1 MAAEVESI
9 AYVGDVP
16 WHGIGTQLDTIPTPR
31 KMLVK
36 AKLDWSVSKRPLFTA
51 ESPNFSV
58 EPCAVDLLLNDYFAL
73 VRDSDNKVLGIC
85 GPQYQPFQNA
95 EVFDFFKKFTDAGNM
110 KMEVAGSLK
119 GGLWVWAL
127 ARIQEGAFNLM
138 GDDKNYTYLLL
149 CSPHIWGEALTI
161 MFTPIRVVCWN
172 TLTLAM
178 SKAIT
183 GKFRAIH
190 NRGFADVRGLAQMSV
205 EQAMINKAVYEQ
217 KAKLLAETNIID
229 VSKLYKY
236 IASIFQP
243 ALLTN
248 EACENVDQSDLQFN
262 FNRSATQV
270 LYNYH
275 TCPGSSMRSAKGTW
289 WGAYNAVT
297 YFFDHQV
304 GRGNADTRLYDAW
317 LSHKN
322 AVTKRKAFDKAIEY
336 AQAG

>member
-1 MAAEVESI
+1 MAHEVESI

-16 WHGIGTQLDTIPTPR
+16 WHGIGVQLDKAPTPQ
-31 KMLVK
+31 KMLKV
-36 AKLDWSVSKRPLFTA
+36 AHLDWSVSKRPLFTA
-51 ESPNFSV
+51 NSPNFSQ
-58 EPCAVDLLLNDYFAL
+58 EPCAVDLLLNDYFSL

-85 GPQYQPFQNA
+85 GPQYQPFQNS

-127 ARIQEGAFNLM
+127 ARIQGGAFELM

-161 MFTPIRVVCWN
+161 MFTTIRVVCWN
-172 TLTLAM
+172 TLTQALN
-178 SKAIT
+178 KAIT

-190 NRGFADVRGLAQMSV
+190 NRGFADVRGLAEISV

-217 KAKLLAETNIID
+217 KAKLLSSAKVVD
-229 VSKLYKY
+229 VTKLYEY
-236 IASIFQP
+236 IASLFQP
-243 ALLTN
+243 ALLES
-248 EACENVDQSDLQFN
+248 EAPVESTLFN
-262 FNRSATQV
+262 KAATQV
-270 LYNYH
+270 LFNYH
-275 TCPGSSMRSAKGTW
+275 TGPGSSMKSAKNTW
-289 WGAYNAVT
+289 WGAYNSIT
-297 YFFDHQV
+297 YYFDHQV

-322 AVTKRKAFDKAIEY
+322 AVIKRKAFESAIEY

>member
-1 MAAEVESI
+1 MAANVESI

-16 WHGIGTQLDTIPTPR
+16 WHGIGYQLDKAPTPQ
-31 KMLVK
+31 KMLK
-36 AKLDWSVSKRPLFTA
+36 AAELDWSVSKRPLFTA
-51 ESPNFSV
+51 NAPTFAV
-58 EPCAVDLLLNDYFAL
+58 EPCACDLLLDSYFSL

-85 GPQYQPFQNA
+85 GPQYQPFQNS

-119 GGLWVWAL
+119 GGRWIWAL
-127 ARIQEGAFNLM
+127 ARIQGGAFNLM
-138 GDDKNYTYLLL
+138 GNDKNYTYLLL

-161 MFTPIRVVCWN
+161 MFTSIRVVCWN
-172 TLTLAM
+172 TLTAAL
-178 SKAIT
+178 SKTIA

-190 NRGFADVRGLAQMSV
+190 NCGFADVRGLAEMSV

-217 KAKLLAETNIID
+217 KAKILATTNILD
-229 VSKLYKY
+229 VTKLYEY
-236 IASIFQP
+236 IASIIQP
-243 ALLTN
+243 GLITS
-248 EACENVDQSDLQFN
+248 EAEVSSQA
-262 FNRSATQV
+262 FNRSATKI

-275 TCPGSSMRSAKGTW
+275 TCPGSSLKSAKGTW
-289 WGAYNAVT
+289 WGAYNAFT

-336 AQAG
+336 AQAA

>member
-1 MAAEVESI
+1 MAHEVESI

-16 WHGIGTQLDTIPTPR
+16 WHGIGVQLDKAPTPQ
-31 KMLVK
+31 KMLKV
-36 AKLDWSVSKRPLFTA
+36 AHLDWSVSKRPLFTA
-51 ESPNFSV
+51 NSPNFSQ
-58 EPCAVDLLLNDYFAL
+58 EPCAVDLLLNDYFSL

-85 GPQYQPFQNA
+85 GPQYQPFQNS

-127 ARIQEGAFNLM
+127 ARIQGGAFELM
-138 GDDKNYTYLLL
+138 GNDKNYTYLLL

-161 MFTPIRVVCWN
+161 MFTTIRVVCWN
-172 TLTLAM
+172 TLTQALN
-178 SKAIT
+178 KAIT

-190 NRGFADVRGLAQMSV
+190 NRGFADVRGLAEISV

-217 KAKLLAETNIID
+217 KAKLLSSAKVVD
-229 VSKLYKY
+229 VTKLYEY
-236 IASIFQP
+236 IASLFQP
-243 ALLTN
+243 ALLES
-248 EACENVDQSDLQFN
+248 EAPVESTLFN
-262 FNRSATQV
+262 KAATQV
-270 LYNYH
+270 LFNYH
-275 TCPGSSMRSAKGTW
+275 TCPGSSMKSAKNTW
-289 WGAYNAVT
+289 WGAYNSVT
-297 YFFDHQV
+297 YYFDHQV

-322 AVTKRKAFDKAIEY
+322 AVTKRKAFESAIEY

>member
-1 MAAEVESI
+1 MSAEIESI
-9 AYVGDVP
+9 AYVGKVP
-16 WHGIGTQLDTIPTPR
+16 WHGSGIQLDTAPTPK
-31 KMLVK
+31 KMLLK
-36 AKLDWSVSKRPLFTA
+36 ADLNWTVSKRPLFTA
-51 ESPNFSV
+51 NSPDFST
-58 EPCAVDLLLNDYFAL
+58 EPCAVDLVLDDYSAL
-73 VRDSDNKVLGIC
+73 VRDSDNKILGIC

-178 SKAIT
+178 SKTIT

-217 KAKLLAETNIID
+217 KAKLLSETNIVD
-229 VSKLYKY
+229 VTKLYAY
-236 IASIFQP
+236 IASLFQP
-243 ALLTN
+243 ALLD
-248 EACENVDQSDLQFN
+248 EPDLTDMQFN

-270 LYNYH
+270 LHNYY
-275 TCPGSSMRSAKGTW
+275 TCPGATMKSAKDTW

-304 GRGNADTRLYDAW
+304 GRGNSDIRLYNAW

-322 AVTKRKAFDKAIEY
+322 AVTKRKAFDAAIEY